1 MTKSKI
7 SKLQKKC
14 KICHKNQC
22 GDYGQMVDFSKE
34 PVFLQIVEENGK
46 FYLHGSSADD
56 IGFIVEEFKTREIF
70 FCPGCGCKLSSK

>member
-7 SKLQKKC
+7 SKIQEKC

-34 PVFLQIVEENGK
+34 PGFLHIVEENGK
-46 FYLHGSSADD
+46 FYLCGSSESD
-56 IGFIVEEFKTREIF
+56 IGFIAEEFKTREIF
-70 FCPGCGCKLSSK
+70 FCPGCGRKLSSK